1 MDRQTPKKL
10 NLSNIEVFSGLT
22 TLELLSISDLCQE
35 KYFQI
40 DDQVID
46 QMSDTQGVYFISRG
60 SVRVI
65 NLTTSGKEVTLEVLN
80 QGKCFGELAA
90 IDSGPRSSSVIAI
103 KPTLLFLMS
112 APNFLKTMEKYPSV
126 SLNIMSMLAKVIRT
140 SSERITN
147 LVTLGAN
154 ARVLAEVM
162 KKISEQGYDKTRNKI
177 LIENFP
183 VHSEIAR
190 KASTTRET
198 VTRVLST
205 LSKKNIIR
213 RSGTT
218 LEVSDIAVLERTFSN
233 LSNSDIR

>member
-1 MDRQTPKKL
+1 MALDKTNL
-10 NLSNIEVFSGLT
+10 NLSNIEIFSELT
-22 TLELLSISDLCQE
+22 AQELLRIGGLCQE
-35 KYFQI
+35 QYFQI
-40 DDQVID
+40 DNQVID
-46 QMSDTQGVYFISRG
+46 QMSDTRGVYFINKG

-65 NLTTSGKEVTLEVLN
+65 NLTTSGKEVTLEVLSE
-80 QGKCFGELAA
+80 GKCFGELAA

-103 KPTLLFLMS
+103 KPTSLFLMS
-112 APNFLKTMEKYPSV
+112 ASNFLKTMEEYPSV
-126 SLNIMSMLAKVIRT
+126 SLKIMGMLAKVIRT

-147 LVTLGAN
+147 LITLGAN

-162 KKISEQGYDKTRNKI
+162 KKISEQGYDKTKNKI

-183 VHSEIAR
+183 VHNELAR

-205 LSKKNIIR
+205 LSKKNIICR
-213 RSGTT
+213 NGTT
-218 LEVSDIAVLERTFSN
+218 LEVSDIAVLERTFLN

>member
-1 MDRQTPKKL
+1 MALEKTNL
-10 NLSNIEVFSGLT
+10 NLSNIEIFSELT
-22 TLELLSISDLCQE
+22 AQELVRIGNLCQE
-35 KYFQI
+35 KCFQI
-40 DDQVID
+40 GERIID
-46 QMSDTQGVYFISRG
+46 QTSNTQGVYFIYKG
-60 SVRVI
+60 SVRVV
-65 NLTTSGKEVTLEVLN
+65 NLTTSGKEVTLEILN

-90 IDSGPRSSSVIAI
+90 IDRGPRSSSVIAI
-103 KPTLLFLMS
+103 KPTLSFLMS
-112 APNFLKTMEKYPSV
+112 APNFLKTMEKHPSV
-126 SLNIMSMLAKVIRT
+126 SLNIMDMLAKVIRT

-147 LVTLGAN
+147 LITLGAN

-162 KKISEQGYDKTRNKI
+162 KKINEQEYDKIKNKI

-183 VHSEIAR
+183 VHNEIAR

-213 RSGTT
+213 RNGST
-218 LEVSDIAVLERTFSN
+218 LEVSDITILERTFLN

>member
-1 MDRQTPKKL
+1 MALEKTNL
-10 NLSNIEVFSGLT
+10 NLSNIEIFSELT
-22 TLELLSISDLCQE
+22 AQELVSIGNSCQE

-40 DDQVID
+40 GDKIID
-46 QMSDTQGVYFISRG
+46 QMSDSQGVYFISKG
-60 SVRVI
+60 AVRVA
-65 NLTTSGKEVTLEVLN
+65 NLTPSGKEVTLEVLSE
-80 QGKCFGELAA
+80 GKCFGELAT

-126 SLNIMSMLAKVIRT
+126 SLNILGMLAKVIRT

-147 LVTLGAN
+147 LVALGAN

-162 KKISEQGYDKTRNKI
+162 KKINEQGYDKIKNKI

-183 VHSEIAR
+183 VHNEIAR

-205 LSKKNIIR
+205 LSKKNIIHR
-213 RSGTT
+213 NGTT
-218 LEVSDIAVLERTFSN
+218 LEVSDIAVLERTFSS
-233 LSNSDIR
+233 LSDSDIR